1 MAAISGDD
9 QAWRRMPELDFS
21 SIGPQTGERFPDV
34 VLPDQ
39 RGDVVDLHR
48 ARGGRRAL
56 ILFERSLGW

>member
-1 MAAISGDD
+1 
-9 QAWRRMPELDFS
+9 MPELDFS